1 MRIVLVNSHRL
12 VVDALAEALA
22 RYGITVVAQAKS
34 PQDAL
39 NAVASHEPEICLLAA
54 SSPGGLDVLRLLRRR
69 HPAVKV
75 VMFSDGSDPALV
87 SATMEAGAAGFIGK
101 EQRIT
106 DLVAALIRVSSGE
119 RAFEAGPAGPADSS
133 LGSAAAANGD
143 YLVRMLTLREQ
154 EVLMLMMEGAS
165 TKQIARSLAIT
176 LSTART
182 HVQSVLVKLGAHSRL
197 EATSIVARTRL
208 LSASGS
214 HTLGQQAQA
223 AAASG

>member
-22 RYGITVVAQAKS
+22 RYGVTVAAQAKS

-87 SATMEAGAAGFIGK
+87 TAAMEAGAAGFIGK

-106 DLVAALIRVSSGE
+106 DMVAALIRVSSGE
-119 RAFEAGPAGPADSS
+119 RAFAADPGGPAEGS
-133 LGSAAAANGD
+133 LGSPAADGD
-143 YLVRMLTLREQ
+143 SLARLLTLREH

-208 LSASGS
+208 LSAPGPHS
-214 HTLGQQAQA
+214 LGQQAQA

>member
-1 MRIVLVNSHRL
+1 M
-12 VVDALAEALA
+12 
-22 RYGITVVAQAKS
+22 
-34 PQDAL
+34 
-39 NAVASHEPEICLLAA
+39 
-54 SSPGGLDVLRLLRRR
+54 
-69 HPAVKV
+69 
-75 VMFSDGSDPALV
+75 
-87 SATMEAGAAGFIGK
+87 
-101 EQRIT
+101 
-106 DLVAALIRVSSGE
+106 VAALVRVSSGE
-119 RAFEAGPAGPADSS
+119 QAFVLTPAGHADNS
-133 LGSAAAANGD
+133 LGSPAAADGD
-143 YLVRMLTLREQ
+143 YLLRLLTLREQ

-214 HTLGQQAQA
+214 HALGQQAQA

>member
-1 MRIVLVNSHRL
+1 VRIVLVNSHRL

-22 RYGITVVAQAKS
+22 RYGVTVAAQAKS

-69 HPAVKV
+69 YPAVKV

-87 SATMEAGAAGFIGK
+87 SAAMEAGAAGFIGK
-101 EQRIT
+101 EQHIA
-106 DLVAALIRVSSGE
+106 DMVAALIRVSSGE
-119 RAFEAGPAGPADSS
+119 QAFDADPGGPADNS
-133 LGSAAAANGD
+133 LRSPPAAYGD
-143 YLVRMLTLREQ
+143 CLLRVLTLREQ

-197 EATSIVARTRL
+197 EATSIVARTQL

-214 HTLGQQAQA
+214 HSLGQQAQA